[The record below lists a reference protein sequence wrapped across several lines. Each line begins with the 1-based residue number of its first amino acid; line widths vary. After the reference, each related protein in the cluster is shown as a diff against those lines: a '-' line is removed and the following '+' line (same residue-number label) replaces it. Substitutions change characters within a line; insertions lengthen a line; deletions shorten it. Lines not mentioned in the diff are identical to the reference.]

1 MKNKKKTNFLL
12 YLFFGFA
19 LLMAIID
26 LFPFIWSLYT
36 SFRPMSEVY
45 DFNINVKNLTLD
57 SYSQIFSS
65 FPVFKWYFNS
75 IFVAIVVTIGSILM
89 NSAAGYALARLDF
102 PGKKFIFICV
112 LAVMMIPGQVIMIP
126 TYMMIS
132 KLGWVNTYTGLTVPF
147 FFSAFNVFMMRQFYI
162 SFPKELE
169 EAGEIDGL
177 SKFKTFFKIA
187 LPLSKPIIATMALFY
202 LVFYWNNWFDAFLY
216 LDSPEKWPVAYYLRQ
231 LISSAS
237 STADPSATAEMMQI
251 SANIKSCAMV
261 LTAAPIICVYPFIQK
276 YFVQGMMLGGVKG

>member
-19 LLMAIID
+19 LLMAVID

-45 DFNINVKNLTLD
+45 EFNINLKNLTLE
-57 SYSQIFSS
+57 SYIQIFSS

-75 IFVAIVVTIGSILM
+75 IFVAIIVTIGSILM

-102 PGKKFIFICV
+102 SGKKFIFICI

-169 EAGEIDGL
+169 EAALIDGL
-177 SKFKTFFKIA
+177 NKITIYFKVVLRLSTA
-187 LPLSKPIIATMALFY
+187 PLTT
-202 LVFYWNNWFDAFLY
+202 LVILGFIGNWNSFLY
-216 LDSPEKWPVAYYLRQ
+216 PSLLTSTPDMYTLPVGLSLLQGQYYAFPNQ
-231 LISSAS
+231 VMAGTMISTLPMVALYIILQRKFV
-237 STADPSATAEMMQI
+237 AGI
-251 SANIKSCAMV
+251 ANTGIK
-261 LTAAPIICVYPFIQK
+261 
-276 YFVQGMMLGGVKG
+276 G

>member
-1 MKNKKKTNFLL
+1 MKSKKKTNFLL

-169 EAGEIDGL
+169 EAALIDGL
-177 SKFKTFFKIA
+177 NKITIYFKVVLRLSTA
-187 LPLSKPIIATMALFY
+187 PLTT
-202 LVFYWNNWFDAFLY
+202 LVILGFIGNWNSFLY
-216 LDSPEKWPVAYYLRQ
+216 PSLLTSTPDMYTLPVGLSLLQGHYYAFPNQ
-231 LISSAS
+231 VMAGAMISTLPMVALYIILQRKFV
-237 STADPSATAEMMQI
+237 AGI
-251 SANIKSCAMV
+251 ANTGIK
-261 LTAAPIICVYPFIQK
+261 
-276 YFVQGMMLGGVKG
+276 G

>member
-19 LLMAIID
+19 LLMAVID

-45 DFNINVKNLTLD
+45 EFNINLKNLTLE

-75 IFVAIVVTIGSILM
+75 IFVAIIVTIGSILM

-102 PGKKFIFICV
+102 PGKKFIFICI

-169 EAGEIDGL
+169 EAALIDGL
-177 SKFKTFFKIA
+177 NKITIYFKVVLRLSTA
-187 LPLSKPIIATMALFY
+187 PLTT
-202 LVFYWNNWFDAFLY
+202 LVILGFIGNWNSFLY
-216 LDSPEKWPVAYYLRQ
+216 LSLLTSTPDMYILPVGLSLLQGQYYAFPNQ
-231 LISSAS
+231 VMAGTMISTLPMVALYIILQRKFV
-237 STADPSATAEMMQI
+237 AGI
-251 SANIKSCAMV
+251 ANTGIK
-261 LTAAPIICVYPFIQK
+261 
-276 YFVQGMMLGGVKG
+276 G

>member
-19 LLMAIID
+19 LLMAVID

-45 DFNINVKNLTLD
+45 EFNINLKNLTLE
-57 SYSQIFSS
+57 SYIQIFSS

-75 IFVAIVVTIGSILM
+75 IFVAIIVTIGSILM

-102 PGKKFIFICV
+102 SGKKFIFICI

-126 TYMMIS
+126 TYMMIP

-169 EAGEIDGL
+169 EAALIDGL
-177 SKFKTFFKIA
+177 NKITIYFKVVLRLSTA
-187 LPLSKPIIATMALFY
+187 PLTT
-202 LVFYWNNWFDAFLY
+202 LVILGFIGNWNSFLY
-216 LDSPEKWPVAYYLRQ
+216 PSLLTSTPDMYTLPVGLSLLQGQYYAFPNQ
-231 LISSAS
+231 VMAGTMISTLPMVALYIILQRKFV
-237 STADPSATAEMMQI
+237 AGI
-251 SANIKSCAMV
+251 ANTGIK
-261 LTAAPIICVYPFIQK
+261 
-276 YFVQGMMLGGVKG
+276 G

>member
-169 EAGEIDGL
+169 EAALIDGL
-177 SKFKTFFKIA
+177 NKITIYFKVVLRLSTA
-187 LPLSKPIIATMALFY
+187 PLTT
-202 LVFYWNNWFDAFLY
+202 LVILGFIGNWNSFLY
-216 LDSPEKWPVAYYLRQ
+216 PSLLTSTPDMYTLPVGLSLLQGQYYAFPNQ
-231 LISSAS
+231 VMAGAMISTLPMVALYIILQRKFV
-237 STADPSATAEMMQI
+237 AGI
-251 SANIKSCAMV
+251 ANTGIK
-261 LTAAPIICVYPFIQK
+261 
-276 YFVQGMMLGGVKG
+276 G